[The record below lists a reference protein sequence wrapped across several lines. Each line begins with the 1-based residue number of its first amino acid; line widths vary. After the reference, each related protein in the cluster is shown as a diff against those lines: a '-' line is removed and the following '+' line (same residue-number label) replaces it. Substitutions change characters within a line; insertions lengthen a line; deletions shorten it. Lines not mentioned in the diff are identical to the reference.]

1 LTLVVDILTVDG
13 GQGMRRIRYGTK
25 RGLDGTENG
34 AAKDL
39 TKEWRMANGEYRM
52 ENGG

>member
-1 LTLVVDILTVDG
+1 
-13 GQGMRRIRYGTK
+13 MRRIRYGTK

-39 TKEWRMANGEYRM
+39 TKEWRMANGEYKM